1 MYLEVTAFVIPFA
14 SVTQDQSTGRN
25 WHQETFIAQSVTQ

>member
-1 MYLEVTAFVIPFA
+1 MYLEVIAFIVPFT

-25 WHQETFIAQSVTQ
+25 WHQDTFIPPSVTQ